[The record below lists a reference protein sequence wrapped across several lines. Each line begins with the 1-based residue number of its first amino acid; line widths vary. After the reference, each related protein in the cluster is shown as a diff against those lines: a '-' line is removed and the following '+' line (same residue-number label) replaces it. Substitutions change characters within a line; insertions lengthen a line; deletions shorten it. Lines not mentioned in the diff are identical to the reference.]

1 MKISHQ
7 NSTSS
12 DSDPEDKQSSPK
24 RSKKQELSDDDVI
37 KYVSEL
43 ISTSNKQKTDLL
55 VNNLS
60 QSTILAVVA
69 DELNEDKR
77 GQE

>member
-1 MKISHQ
+1 M
-7 NSTSS
+7 
-12 DSDPEDKQSSPK
+12 
-24 RSKKQELSDDDVI
+24 SDDDVI
-37 KYVSEL
+37 KDVSEL
-43 ISTSNKQKTDLL
+43 ISTSNKQTTDLL

-60 QSTILAVVA
+60 QSTILALVV